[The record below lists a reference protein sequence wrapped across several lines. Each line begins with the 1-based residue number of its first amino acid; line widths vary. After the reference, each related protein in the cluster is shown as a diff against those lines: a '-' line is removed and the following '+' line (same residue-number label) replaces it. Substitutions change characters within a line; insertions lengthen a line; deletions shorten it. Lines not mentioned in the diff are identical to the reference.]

1 MDYILESNSALLQ
14 DSYFLVRAAACQE
27 EKFKA
32 QTEIQQLCE
41 ELEYHRS
48 LMAEAHQVTEL
59 AASLYEALQQV
70 SLLSPAY
77 YFPLRG
83 FIAAMQEVYVVKDR
97 PLVLFNT
104 EKLPGST
111 TPEVK
116 NRMVTEMLLKYR
128 NCLMKSHYAVLK
140 LLVSVALLH
149 NKHPCPEVERRAFL
163 GGLQDGEQLVSQS
176 SCALPGWI
184 PSHVHRQLVSLEN
197 IPAFE
202 GLIAS
207 LSACPKQWE
216 EYLCFPSST
225 VAGPVP
231 CLSHAHLTLLQRAL
245 LWKTMVPACLEGLA
259 DAMAVYHL
267 CLPGQTAES
276 EAQLLGNPKGLLKHI
291 INHKGPI
298 ILTLASPKRER
309 WKSVEP
315 LRLIDQVICCGA
327 ETKKVKSQQLEPAY
341 ISAALDDVLTAD
353 CVFGSGTSHLFW
365 DSLGH
370 KHHSPHAGSSCEKWP
385 LADFQQLPSVRTLG
399 WKYCA
404 SPPSADL
411 VFQ

>member
-14 DSYFLVRAAACQE
+14 DSYFLVRSAACQE

-32 QTEIQQLCE
+32 QTEIQQLSE

-70 SLLSPAY
+70 SLLSPIY

-83 FIAAMQEVYVVKDR
+83 FITAMQEVYVKKDR

-116 NRMVTEMLLKYR
+116 NQMVTEMLLKYR
-128 NCLMKSHYAVLK
+128 TCLMESHYAVLK
-140 LLVSVALLH
+140 LLVSVALLQ
-149 NKHPCPEVERRAFL
+149 NKHLCPEVERLAFL
-163 GGLQDGEQLVSQS
+163 RGLQDSEQLDTVSPS
-176 SCALPGWI
+176 SCALPSWI
-184 PSHVHRQLVSLEN
+184 PSHVHQQLISLEN

-202 GLIAS
+202 GLMAS

-216 EYLCFPSST
+216 EYLRFPSSA
-225 VAGPVP
+225 VARPVP

-245 LWKTMVPACLEGLA
+245 LWKTMIPDCLEGLA

-267 CLPGQTAES
+267 CLPEQTAES
-276 EAQLLGNPKGLLKHI
+276 EAQLIGNPKGLLKYI
-291 INHKGPI
+291 IKHKGPI

-309 WKSVEP
+309 WKSVQP
-315 LRLIDQVICCGA
+315 LRLIDQLIRSGA
-327 ETKKVKSQQLEPAY
+327 ETKKVKHYFLASSQQL
-341 ISAALDDVLTAD
+341 
-353 CVFGSGTSHLFW
+353 
-365 DSLGH
+365 
-370 KHHSPHAGSSCEKWP
+370 
-385 LADFQQLPSVRTLG
+385 
-399 WKYCA
+399 
-404 SPPSADL
+404 
-411 VFQ
+411 